1 MDNPFYI
8 SSYKS
13 PEFFCDR
20 ENETKQLKL
29 ALANRRNIVLLSSR
43 RMGKTGLIKHL
54 FYNLKSDKD
63 VYAFYFDIMNTNN
76 VNDFV
81 NLLANTILGTFNSK
95 SKRLFDNVLKFLTKF
110 SPTLSFDSI
119 TGDPSISLKNISEE
133 QSEVSIVEIFNYL
146 EKQNKRIYIAIDE
159 FQQITN
165 YKRTGFEA
173 FLRSHIQHLNNINFI
188 FSGSQQYILIDMFNS
203 YSRPFYQSS
212 DFLKLERIPQDKYSK
227 FIVEKFR
234 KTKKEIDINDVYD
247 LLDWLDTYTFYVQN
261 YFNKLWYIS
270 GKKINKE
277 SIEKAKQ
284 YIIDE
289 HNFIYSNLYNLLTV
303 TQYDLLKAI
312 ALEVYVEQPTS
323 KEFINK
329 YNLGTTSTISSAIK
343 ILLNKELIYRE
354 NNVYKLHDVFLQKWF
369 EKNYSM
375 N

>member
-20 ENETKQLKL
+20 KNETNQLKL

-54 FYNLKSDKD
+54 FYNLKSEKN
-63 VYAFYFDIMNTNN
+63 AHTFYFDIMNTNN

-95 SKRLFDNVLKFLTKF
+95 SKKLFNNVLKFFTKF

-119 TGDPSISLKNISEE
+119 SGEPSISLKSISEE
-133 QSEVSIVEIFNYL
+133 QSEISIVEIFNYL

-188 FSGSQQYILIDMFNS
+188 FSGSQQHILIDMFNS

-212 DFLKLERIPQDKYSK
+212 DFLKLERIPQKEYSK
-227 FIVEKFR
+227 FIVEKF
-234 KTKKEIDINDVYD
+234 KNTKKEIDINDVYD

-270 GKKINKE
+270 GKKINNK

-289 HNFIYSNLYNLLTV
+289 HNFIYSNMYNLLTI
-303 TQYDLLKAI
+303 TQYNLLKSI
-312 ALEVYVEQPTS
+312 ALERQVQQPTS

-343 ILLNKELIYRE
+343 ILLNKELIYQE
-354 NNVYKLHDVFLQKWF
+354 NNVYKLYDIFLQKWF
-369 EKNYSM
+369 EKN

>member
-110 SPTLSFDSI
+110 GPTLSFDSI

-188 FSGSQQYILIDMFNS
+188 FSGSQQHILIDMFNS

-343 ILLNKELIYRE
+343 ILLNKELIYKE
-354 NNVYKLHDVFLQKWF
+354 NNVYKLYDVFLQKWF

>member
-20 ENETKQLKL
+20 KNEANKLKSALENG
-29 ALANRRNIVLLSSR
+29 RNIVLLSSR

-54 FYNLKSDKD
+54 FYNLKSDKN
-63 VYAFYFDIMNTNN
+63 VYTFYFDIMNTNS
-76 VNDFV
+76 VNEFV

-95 SKRLFDNVLKFLTKF
+95 SKRLFNNVLSFLTKF

-119 TGDPSISLKNISEE
+119 SGEPSISLKNISEQ
-133 QSEVSIVEIFNYL
+133 QSEASIEEIFNYL
-146 EKQNKRIYIAIDE
+146 EKQNKHIYIAIDE

-165 YKRTGFEA
+165 YTNKGFEA
-173 FLRSHIQHLNNINFI
+173 FLRSHIQHLNNVHFI
-188 FSGSQQYILIDMFNS
+188 YSGSQQHILIDMFNS

-212 DFLKLERIPQDKYSK
+212 DFLKLERIPQKEYAK
-227 FIVEKFR
+227 FIVEKFK
-234 KTKKEIDINDVYD
+234 KTKKQILINDVYK

-270 GKKINKE
+270 GKITTDKD
-277 SIEKAKQ
+277 IEKAKQ

-289 HNFIYSNLYNLLTV
+289 HNFIYSNMYNLLTS
-303 TQYDLLKAI
+303 TQYNLLKSI
-312 ALEVYVEQPTS
+312 ALEKHVEQPTS
-323 KEFINK
+323 QKFINK

-343 ILLNKELIYRE
+343 ILLSKELIYQE
-354 NNVYKLHDVFLQKWF
+354 NNVYKLYDVFLQKWF
-369 EKNYSM
+369 EKN
-375 N
+375 NTRQ